1 VEVTAALTDMQ
12 RLASR
17 LWTRDSRQHPGQ
29 LSWSLFYAD
38 DLPPG
43 PVETAGSGG
52 EVVGWAWAES
62 DDWLEL
68 CVDPAHVEV
77 GADLVAWFVDRAPDR
92 DLAAM
97 ALQSESHLLA
107 PLRNAGFVEA
117 DRPWFTHH
125 FLDLA
130 DLAPV
135 PAVTGYTFRHVE
147 ADEAEQRAA
156 CHRASWSDFGPSRV
170 TTSAYDVLMGAPY
183 YRLDLDWVAV
193 DAAGEMVASACL
205 WLDSETG
212 VVLVEP
218 VGCAPD
224 HRGRGLAGAVSLAA
238 LQAARDAG
246 ATTGLVCPRGDDAYP
261 VPGRIYRAI
270 GFRPGPRTVT
280 LVRPARS
287 QEGTARPTT

>member
-1 VEVTAALTDMQ
+1 VEVAAALPDLQ
-12 RLASR
+12 ALASR
-17 LWTRDSRQHPGQ
+17 LWSRESRQHPGQ
-29 LSWSLFYAD
+29 LSWSLYYAE
-38 DLPPG
+38 DLRPG
-43 PVETAGSGG
+43 PAEVTRAGG

-68 CVDPAHVEV
+68 CVDPAHREV
-77 GADLVAWFVDRAPDR
+77 ATDLIAWFTDRAPPGEVATMVLETED
-92 DLAAM
+92 
-97 ALQSESHLLA
+97 HLLA
-107 PLRNAGFVEA
+107 ALADAGFARA

-125 FLDLA
+125 FLELA

-135 PAVTGYTFRHVE
+135 PEVDGYTFRHVE
-147 ADEAEQRAA
+147 LDEAEPRAA
-156 CHRASWSDFGPSRV
+156 CHRDAWSDFGPSRV
-170 TTSAYDVLMGAPY
+170 TTSAYDGLMRAPY
-183 YRLDLDWVAV
+183 YRHDLDWVAL

-205 WLDSETG
+205 WLDPVTG

-238 LQAARDAG
+238 LRAAREVG

-270 GFRPGPRTVT
+270 GFHPGPRTVT
-280 LVRPARS
+280 LVRGGGPSR
-287 QEGTARPTT
+287 